1 MAWRSSVL
9 VLVIALIA
17 VIAGGTS
24 VAPDAGG
31 ARSVGAFFARTAAGR
46 LAACD
51 MYLPGSRQPGV
62 LCASP
67 SGGEPNVFQ
76 EARLLRGGRV
86 QVCQSASG
94 CPWIFDDPDPGP
106 TLGVGARVTAGPFTC
121 RVLATAVRCT
131 VKSGKGFRINTHEV
145 VEVGGSS

>member
-1 MAWRSSVL
+1 MASRAF
-9 VLVIALIA
+9 VLVIALII
-17 VIAGGTS
+17 IAGGTS

-51 MYLPGSRQPGV
+51 MYLPGSRQAGV
-62 LCASP
+62 ICASP

-76 EARLLRGGRV
+76 EARLLSGGRA
-86 QVCQSASG
+86 QVCRSASG
-94 CPWIFDDPDPGP
+94 CPWIFDDPNPGP
-106 TLGVGARVTAGPFTC
+106 TLEVGSRVTAGPFTC

-131 VKSGKGFRINTHEV
+131 VRSGEGFRINRHEV

>member
-1 MAWRSSVL
+1 MSPAAV
-9 VLVIALIA
+9 AFIA
-17 VIAGGTS
+17 VIAGATS
-24 VAPDAGG
+24 AASHAGG
-31 ARSVGAFFARTAAGR
+31 ARSVGAFFARAAAGR

-51 MYLPGSRQPGV
+51 MYLPGSRRPGV

-67 SGGEPNVFQ
+67 TGGEPNVFQ
-76 EARLLRGGRV
+76 EARLREGGRV
-86 QVCQSASG
+86 QVCRSASG
-94 CPWIFDDPDPGP
+94 CPWTFDDPGPGP

-131 VKSGKGFRINTHEV
+131 VISGKGFRINSHEV